1 MNSEIEDLLK
11 LYLKRIN
18 NLKENQ
24 SDKSESKLYTII
36 TLRTVIED
44 LEKII
49 ENSKERN
56 ENK

>member
-24 SDKSESKLYTII
+24 IDKSESKLYTII

>member
-44 LEKII
+44 LEK
-49 ENSKERN
+49 NYRKF
-56 ENK
+56 KGKK